1 MIPTRKPKA
10 VKIALTLNGR
20 GGVAR
25 ADVAGLTAAT
35 PVNLKLGKLP
45 DGVTI
50 TGIESEKGKV
60 AVSWVA
66 ASAQSN
72 AQVSAEVTE

>member
-10 VKIALTLNGR
+10 VKLTLTLNGR

-25 ADVAGLTAAT
+25 ADVAGLTATT

-45 DGVTI
+45 EGVTI

-66 ASAQSN
+66 TSAQSN
-72 AQVSAEVTE
+72 AQVSAEVVE